1 MIQLV
6 RAFSMLLSG
15 AAPVW
20 EYFKM
25 HVAVKAGVT
34 TGAFPWFFGRGIS
47 GIEDAAIFAGGVVLL
62 FWLMT
67 SGKVLADRY

>member
-1 MIQLV
+1 MIQFV
-6 RAFSMLLSG
+6 RILSMILSA

-20 EYFKM
+20 QYVKM
-25 HVAVKAGVT
+25 NVAVKSGVV
-34 TGAFPWFFGRGIS
+34 TGAFPWFFGRGVK

>member
-1 MIQLV
+1 MIQFV
-6 RAFSMLLSG
+6 RILSMILSA

-20 EYFKM
+20 QYFKM
-25 HVAVKAGVT
+25 NVAVKSGVT
-34 TGAFPWFFGRGIS
+34 TGAFPWFFGRGVN

>member
-1 MIQLV
+1 MINLI
-6 RAFSMLLSG
+6 RFFGMFCSG

-20 EYFKM
+20 QYIKM
-25 HVAVKAGVT
+25 HLAVKTGLT
-34 TGAFPWFFGRGIS
+34 SGAFPWFFGRGVS
-47 GIEDAAIFAGGVVLL
+47 GIEDAAIFAGGVVIL

>member
-1 MIQLV
+1 MIQFV
-6 RAFSMLLSG
+6 RVLSMILSA

-20 EYFKM
+20 QYVKM
-25 HVAVKAGVT
+25 HLAVKIGAT
-34 TGAFPWFFGRGIS
+34 TGAFPWFFGRGVQ

>member
-6 RAFSMLLSG
+6 RFFSMVLSA

-20 EYFKM
+20 QYIKM
-25 HVAVKAGVT
+25 HVAVESGVT

-47 GIEDAAIFAGGVVLL
+47 GVEDAAIFTGGVVLL

-67 SGKVLADRY
+67 SGKVMADRY